1 MQAFK
6 DLANFLCEPVP
17 FFIISVVATVGS
29 IEFAKQWTKPK
40 VFFPFFFAS
49 IAIYGLSFMDPNFA
63 KTASKGDNLPIIAM
77 LFMVIYFTWLGFYR
91 AVQNDDRRARG
102 EKLIEEEDKEVKV
115 LVWPHL
121 LYIEFIVGVFV
132 TAFMLLWS
140 IGIPAPLEEP
150 ASAAAT
156 PNPSKAPWYFLGLQ
170 EMLVY
175 FDPWM
180 AGVVAPSLIIVGLM
194 AIPYIDK
201 NPKGNGY
208 YTLAERKFAIHGF
221 MFGFIVLWV
230 ALVFLGT
237 FLRGPNWNFFGPY
250 QYWDPH
256 LQPVLNN
263 VNLSE
268 ILFIDILGRGLPSH
282 WLPREAVGIVL
293 SFLYVFALP
302 VALPKMPVVGK
313 FFRKLFSDLGAARYY
328 VATFLFLTMMS
339 LPLKMILR
347 WSLNLKYIVSIP
359 EYFFNI

>member
-1 MQAFK
+1 M
-6 DLANFLCEPVP
+6 
-17 FFIISVVATVGS
+17 I
-29 IEFAKQWTKPK
+29 
-40 VFFPFFFAS
+40 
-49 IAIYGLSFMDPNFA
+49 
-63 KTASKGDNLPIIAM
+63 
-77 LFMVIYFTWLGFYR
+77 FMVAYFTWLGFWR
-91 AVQNDDRRARG
+91 GVQNDERRSQGRP
-102 EKLIEEEDKEVKV
+102 LIEEEDKEVKV

-132 TAFMLLWS
+132 TAFMLVWS
-140 IGIPAPLEEP
+140 IVVMAPLEEP

-194 AIPYIDK
+194 AIPYLDK

-208 YTLAERKFAIHGF
+208 YTIAERKFAILGF

-250 QYWDPH
+250 QYWDTH

-268 ILFIDILGRGLPSH
+268 IVFIDWLGTGMPKH
-282 WLPREAVGIVL
+282 WLPREAIGIGLVL
-293 SFLYVFALP
+293 GYLFVLPPLFPKLP
-302 VALPKMPVVGK
+302 VIGDYFKKM
-313 FFRKLFSDLGAARYY
+313 FDDMGAARFY
-328 VATFLFLTMMS
+328 TFMFLFLTMMA

-347 WSLNLKYIVSIP
+347 WSLNLKYIVAIP
-359 EYFFNI
+359 EFFFNI